1 MGTFRRAERVADRIC
16 EELSEILQREVGDPR
31 VAMVTI
37 TGAKVSSDL
46 RHARV
51 FYVEL
56 GQDVCRP
63 ETQEA
68 MRRATGF
75 LRRQLG
81 KRLQLRYVPELI
93 FEVDKS
99 FICGSRIEYLIR
111 EIHKSGHDSEDS

>member
-1 MGTFRRAERVADRIC
+1 MGAFRRAERIADRIC
-16 EELSEILQREVGDPR
+16 EELSEILHKEVGDPR

-56 GQDVCRP
+56 GQDTCRP

-68 MRRATGF
+68 MKRATGF
-75 LRRQLG
+75 LRRELG
-81 KRLQLRYVPELI
+81 RRLQIRYVPELI

-99 FICGSRIEYLIR
+99 FIRGSRIEYLIR
-111 EIHKSGHDSEDS
+111 EIHKSDHDSEDS